1 MDNFLKEVRI
11 MKENKM
17 LEKINDLIEE
27 VLQEAITNSNSFEVD
42 EVKGAL
48 TDLLNAK
55 VKLLEYFECQ

>member
-1 MDNFLKEVRI
+1 

-27 VLQEAITNSNSFEVD
+27 VLQEAITNSNSFEAD
-42 EVKGAL
+42 EIKGVL

>member
-1 MDNFLKEVRI
+1 

-27 VLQEAITNSNSFEVD
+27 VSQEAITNSNTFEVD
-42 EVKGAL
+42 ELKGVL

-55 VKLLEYFECQ
+55 VKLLEYFES